1 MDSEKN
7 QLGEVNISRT
17 GLHEEG
23 CGEHTSDCKRGKEIM
38 RELQVP
44 EIREYVKVQMT
55 PERTH

>member
-7 QLGEVNISRT
+7 QLGEVNIRRT

-23 CGEHTSDCKRGKEIM
+23 CGKHTSDCKRGEEIM

-44 EIREYVKVQMT
+44 EITECV
-55 PERTH
+55 

>member
-7 QLGEVNISRT
+7 QSGEVNISRT

-23 CGEHTSDCKRGKEIM
+23 CGKHTSGCKRDEEIM

-44 EIREYVKVQMT
+44 EITEYVKQY
-55 PERTH
+55 R